1 MTLQDFFAE
10 LKRRIVM
17 RAAAFC
23 AVSAWLLVQIA
34 TQVFRSFTSPNE

>member
-1 MTLQDFFAE
+1 MTFQGFFAE
-10 LKRRIVM
+10 LKCRNVM

-23 AVSAWLLVQIA
+23 AASAWLLVQIA